1 MRTKSSPSPPARSAP
16 APANTLQP
24 GPASPNDTE
33 LAADLRSVIHRL
45 VKVLRRQT
53 SNEEMLSLTERSTLG
68 LLYQHV
74 QLLPSE
80 LAAMEKVT
88 SQSMSQVIG
97 QLHQLGY
104 IHKASSADD
113 KRKVLL
119 TLTASGKKYI
129 EQLRMEK
136 QEWLARVFHEGA
148 SAKEKQTL
156 ASAILILNRLV
167 NE

>member
-1 MRTKSSPSPPARSAP
+1 MRTRSSPPSDRNSSP
-16 APANTLQP
+16 APA
-24 GPASPNDTE
+24 SSRDTE
-33 LAADLRSVIHRL
+33 LAADLRSAIYRL

-68 LLYQHV
+68 LLYQHT

-88 SQSMSQVIG
+88 SQSMSQEINR
-97 QLHQLGY
+97 LFHLAY
-104 IHKASSADD
+104 IHKSTSGED

-119 TLTASGKKYI
+119 TLTAPGKKYI

-136 QEWLARVFHEGA
+136 QEWLAQVLHENI
-148 SAKEKQTL
+148 SSKEKETL
-156 ASAILILNRLV
+156 TAAILILNKLA

>member
-1 MRTKSSPSPPARSAP
+1 MPARTQDNQASPS
-16 APANTLQP
+16 
-24 GPASPNDTE
+24 DTE
-33 LAADLRSVIHRL
+33 LAADLRGVLHRI
-45 VKVLRRQT
+45 VKMLRRQA
-53 SNEEMLSLTERSTLG
+53 SNDEMLSLTERSTLG

-80 LAAMEKVT
+80 LAALEKVT
-88 SQSMSQVIG
+88 SQSMSQVIN
-97 QLHQLGY
+97 QLHRLGY
-104 IHKASSADD
+104 IHKASSGED

-129 EQLRMEK
+129 EQTRMEK
-136 QEWLARVFHEGA
+136 QEWLARMLHEIP
-148 SAKEKQTL
+148 AKDKQTL